1 MRGTRLR
8 RGLVMAAFA
17 CSLVVSVSAAAHS
30 LTPGTVR
37 APELPEAGAA
47 TLDTRYAENR
57 QYILDSAQAAE
68 RLHDTGRA
76 AVLRKFAQPGRQFL
90 SFSPVGDGQAVEVL
104 GDLARADRISV
115 VVPGSDTTVD
125 TFDRFG
131 TTYAAL
137 NGGARALY
145 AEERRLA
152 PKERVAVVAW
162 YGYDAP
168 RTMSRDVATTGRA
181 EKGGRELRTFLKDL
195 QRVNP
200 EAPVALLCHS
210 YGTVVC
216 GKALKGMDADD
227 PSAPADAVVFGSP
240 GMGVDSRAELHTE
253 VPLWAG
259 RGATDWIARIPNT
272 SIDVL
277 GEQVGFGADPT
288 SPAFGARHFPA
299 GPGEH
304 SDYLRPGGIALENI
318 SRIALGR
325 GSEVSA

>member
-1 MRGTRLR
+1 
-8 RGLVMAAFA
+8 MAAVA
-17 CSLVVSVSAAAHS
+17 CSLVVSITAAAQS

-37 APELPEAGAA
+37 PPELPQAGAA
-47 TLDTRYAENR
+47 TLDTRYAVNR
-57 QYILDSAQAAE
+57 RYILDSAQAAE
-68 RLHDTGRA
+68 QLHDTGRA
-76 AVLRKFAQPGRQFL
+76 EVLRKFARPGRQFL

-125 TFDRFG
+125 TYDQFG
-131 TTYAAL
+131 ATYASL
-137 NGGARALY
+137 NGGSRALY
-145 AEERRLA
+145 AEEQRLA

-162 YGYDAP
+162 YGYAAP

-181 EKGGRELRTFLKDL
+181 EEGGRGLRTFLTDL

-216 GKALKGMDADD
+216 GKALQGMDADD
-227 PSAPADAVVFGSP
+227 ASAPAAAVVFGSP
-240 GMGVDSRAELHTE
+240 GMGVGSRAELHTE

-259 RGATDWIARIPNT
+259 RGAKDWIARIPNT
-272 SIDVL
+272 SVDML
-277 GEQVGFGADPT
+277 GGQLGFGADPT
-288 SPAFGARHFPA
+288 SPAFGAQHFSA

-304 SDYLRPGGIALENI
+304 SDYLRPGGPALENI

-325 GSEVSA
+325 GSEVSDD